1 MVCVYYTGKERNMNI
16 DWVEIL
22 RSIGYATIG
31 IILMMVCIF
40 IFDLCFPYNF
50 NKELKE
56 KNVAAGFI
64 IAGIFIATA
73 IIIRTVI
80 K

>member
-1 MVCVYYTGKERNMNI
+1 MGINWI
-16 DWVEIL
+16 EIL
-22 RSIGYATIG
+22 NTIIYASIGVV
-31 IILMMVCIF
+31 LMLISMY
-40 IFDLCFPYNF
+40 IFDLAVPYDF

-80 K
+80 I

>member
-1 MVCVYYTGKERNMNI
+1 MNI
-16 DWVEIL
+16 NWIEIL
-22 RSIGYATIG
+22 ETLAYGGLG
-31 IILMMVCIF
+31 IILMLVGMY
-40 IFDLCFPYNF
+40 IFDLAVPYDF

-56 KNVAAGFI
+56 KNVASGFI
-64 IAGIFIATA
+64 IAGIFIAIA

>member
-1 MVCVYYTGKERNMNI
+1 MNI

>member
-1 MVCVYYTGKERNMNI
+1 MNI
-16 DWVEIL
+16 NWIEIL
-22 RSIGYATIG
+22 ETLAYGGLG
-31 IILMMVCIF
+31 IILMLVGMY
-40 IFDLCFPYNF
+40 IFDLAVPYDF

-64 IAGIFIATA
+64 IAGIFIAIS